1 MSTTVLTPYSSTAA
15 DGRAGFA
22 GLLRAEWTKLRTVR
36 GWLIALLLTMALTP
50 GIAAL
55 DHSECSIISPSGN
68 TACSATIGPGGI
80 AVQDDYYLLHQTLN
94 GNGDISARITS
105 LTGAVPGGSNQNMV
119 QPWSKAGLII
129 TDGTSPGAAYA
140 AVMATGGNG
149 VRMQYDYVHDTAGM
163 TGAVSSTS
171 PRWLRLS
178 RSGDTITGY
187 DSTDG
192 VHWTPIESVSL
203 AGLPD
208 SVQVGMFA
216 TSPGT
221 TSTSS
226 GSLGGHS
233 SGGSLVA
240 ATGTFD
246 HVILQSPA
254 ASGNWTASSVGMA
267 DGPDAAG
274 GPAGGGPGPAVG
286 AGHEGG
292 VFTVTGTGDIGP
304 DNGGTPVEQTLTG
317 LFAALAALI
326 VVAAMFMAGEYRRG
340 MIRATLAAHPRR
352 GRVLAAK
359 TVVIGTTAFACGL
372 VGVGLALPIGE
383 SILRSN
389 GNYFLPVST
398 QTEVR
403 VIAGV
408 ALLTA
413 LIAVLA
419 LSLAAI
425 LRSSAAAITCMITCV
440 VLPYV
445 LAKLILP
452 SGAAEWL
459 LRVTPAAGFAV
470 EQTLPRYTFVSA
482 DYSPAA
488 GYYPLSPW
496 QGIAVLTVY
505 TVAALTLASVLLRR
519 RDA

>member
-1 MSTTVLTPYSSTAA
+1 MSTTVLTPYNSTAA

-22 GLLRAEWTKLRTVR
+22 GLLHAEWTKLRTVR
-36 GWLIALLLTMALTP
+36 GWLIALLLTMVLTP
-50 GIAAL
+50 TIAAL
-55 DHSECSIISPSGN
+55 DHSECTVVSPSGN
-68 TACSATIGPGGI
+68 TGCSATIGPGGI
-80 AVQDDYYLLHQTLN
+80 AVQDDYYVLHQTLS
-94 GNGDISARITS
+94 GDGDISARITS
-105 LTGAVPGGSNQNMV
+105 LTGTVPGGSTHNMV

-140 AVMATGGNG
+140 AVMGTGGNG
-149 VRMQYDYVHDTAGM
+149 VHMQYDYVHDTAGM
-163 TGAVSSTS
+163 PGAVSSAS

-187 DSTDG
+187 DSADG
-192 VHWTPIESVSL
+192 TNWTPIESVRL

-221 TSTSS
+221 TTSS
-226 GSLGGHS
+226 SSSLAANT
-233 SGGSLVA
+233 SGGSMVL

-246 HVILQSPA
+246 HVTLRSPT
-254 ASGNWTASSVGMA
+254 ASGSWTASSVGMA
-267 DGPDAAG
+267 DSPAAAG
-274 GPAGGGPGPAVG
+274 GQGPAVG
-286 AGHEGG
+286 AGHAGG
-292 VFTVTGTGDIGP
+292 VFTVTGAGDIGP

-340 MIRATLAAHPRR
+340 VIRVTLAAHPRR

-359 TVVIGTTAFACGL
+359 TLVIGTAAFACGL
-372 VGVGLALPIGE
+372 VGVALALPIGE

-389 GNYFLPVST
+389 GNYFHSVST
-398 QTEVR
+398 LTEVR
-403 VIAGV
+403 VVAGA

-413 LIAVLA
+413 LIGVLA

-445 LAKLILP
+445 LAKMVLP
-452 SGAAEWL
+452 SDAAEWL

-470 EQTLPRYTFVSA
+470 GQTMPRYTFVSA

-496 QGIAVLTVY
+496 QGIAVLAVY